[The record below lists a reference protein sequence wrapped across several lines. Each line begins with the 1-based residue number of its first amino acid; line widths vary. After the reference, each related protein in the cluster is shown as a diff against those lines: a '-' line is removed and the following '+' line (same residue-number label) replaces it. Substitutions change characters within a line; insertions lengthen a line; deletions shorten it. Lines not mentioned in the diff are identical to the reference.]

1 MESCILVIVDIGL
14 KQTAVRQHTREERV
28 QFGELISQQEPF
40 QSGGESVVLEET
52 RDNCLQTNSSNGASQ
67 LEACAAFVSHP
78 PNACP
83 QKRAV
88 NND

>member
-1 MESCILVIVDIGL
+1 MYGRSYYHRFETNSGEGST
-14 KQTAVRQHTREERV
+14 QGRRE
-28 QFGELISQQEPF
+28 FGELISQQEAF

-67 LEACAAFVSHP
+67 LEACAAFVSRRP
-78 PNACP
+78 IACP